1 MPIRVVVVARRP
13 TRLEDFGF
21 EASGDI
27 EVVQFVRR
35 LDSLR
40 HPSSSED
47 IDVAIV
53 DVTFPEGRAFKA
65 MVEATASIDGL
76 KVLALTPSPP
86 DHVDVARS
94 VASGAAGFVD
104 FDADP
109 DEFAAAVRAVHS
121 GGVWFPDE
129 DTRLAFRDLGTDLEL
144 TASDRRSRL
153 LTIVVGVVPLMGIMA
168 AVLALLFRQYLG
180 LAGVRPIDIAIDPTS
195 RLVDTIA
202 ALSMWLGLFGPLLYV
217 RNWVD
222 LSIDRMERRTWA
234 AWLANH
240 RGLAIVILSVIVLL
254 VGVAFA
260 WFADLVLILVM
271 GPAVAVSIVA
281 LTLGMSD
288 ELPPF
293 MRITIRNVPAAVI
306 AGGVTLF
313 LLLSVLST
321 EALYVGPQFDTRGVD
336 GVLAPRFFGFGAHPV
351 LVTDVD
357 DDLPPRG
364 RLYVGGNADLYVL
377 VDPCND
383 NAVEMV
389 SVGSSRI
396 DIIDEVSC

>member
-1 MPIRVVVVARRP
+1 MPISVFVVARQP
-13 TRLEDFGF
+13 TRQEDFDF
-21 EASGDI
+21 EASEDI
-27 EVVQFVRR
+27 EIVRFVRR

-40 HPSSSED
+40 ELTGEED

-53 DVTFPEGRAFKA
+53 DVTFPEGHAFRA
-65 MVEATASIDGL
+65 MVEATAKTSSLTI
-76 KVLALTPSPP
+76 LALTPSPP

-104 FDADP
+104 IDADP

-121 GGVWFPDE
+121 GGLWFPDE
-129 DTRLAFRDLGTDLEL
+129 DTRVALRDLGTDLEL

-153 LTIVVGVVPLMGIMA
+153 LTIAFGVIPLMGIMA
-168 AVLALLFRQYLG
+168 AVLALLFRHYLG
-180 LAGVRPIDIAIDPTS
+180 HAGIRPIDIAIDPTT

-217 RNWVD
+217 KNWVD
-222 LSIDRMERRTWA
+222 LSVDRMERRTWA
-234 AWLANH
+234 AWLADH
-240 RGLAIVILSVIVLL
+240 RGLAIVILSLIVLL
-254 VGVAFA
+254 VGIALA
-260 WFADLVLILVM
+260 WFADLVLILIV
-271 GPAVAVSIVA
+271 GPAVAASIVA
-281 LTLGMSD
+281 RLLGMTD

-293 MRITIRNVPAAVI
+293 LRITVRSTPTIVATGV
-306 AGGVTLF
+306 VTLF
-313 LLLSVLST
+313 LLMSVLST
-321 EALYVGPQFDTRGVD
+321 EAVIVGPQFDTRGVD

-357 DDLPPRG
+357 SDSPPRG

-383 NAVEMV
+383 DAVEMV